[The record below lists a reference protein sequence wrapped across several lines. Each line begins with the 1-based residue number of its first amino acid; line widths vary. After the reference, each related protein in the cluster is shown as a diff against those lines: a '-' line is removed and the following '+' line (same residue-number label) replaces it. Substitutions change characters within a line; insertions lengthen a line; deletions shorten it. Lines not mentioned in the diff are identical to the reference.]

1 MSATGARHMSLAE
14 DQAALVAA
22 LVAEIGRAHV

>member
-1 MSATGARHMSLAE
+1 MSTQDILNSLSGFDTAKSH
-14 DQAALVAA
+14 A

>member
-1 MSATGARHMSLAE
+1 MLALWKKEVMTFFGSLTGY
-14 DQAALVAA
+14 

>member
-1 MSATGARHMSLAE
+1 MLTVSEERIQKEFLYDGL
-14 DQAALVAA
+14 A